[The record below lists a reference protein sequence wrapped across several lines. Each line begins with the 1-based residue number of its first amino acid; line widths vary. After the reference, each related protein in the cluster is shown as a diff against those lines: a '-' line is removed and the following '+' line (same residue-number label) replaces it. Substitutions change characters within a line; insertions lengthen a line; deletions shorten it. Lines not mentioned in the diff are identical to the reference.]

1 MHRLTLAATLLS
13 TALAQQTFWQESF
26 QLNFNYNSDSQ
37 VGPDGWGNVDTS
49 NSEWEQYAD
58 GHPLFNLDI
67 NGNECDLSSRPSP
80 IALDV
85 TDTCSDVEM
94 WMRQKDSTDCV
105 AKDVSFEIT
114 PNTLRAYFPDDDSTC
129 QRPSLQMDG
138 SGSDDN
144 ILQFMEI
151 HARSEHVVNG
161 RRFDAELQMA
171 HMGTDSSDDRMVIVS
186 VLIDASA
193 RGDHVEFQYMLDQW
207 QVAADALA
215 ANCGS
220 NRRTLRTRDMV
231 ANKASVQQTINAN
244 DPVKP
249 PPRRR
254 RTQECTGSNCGPRIR
269 MFPYSMWPSI
279 WYYKYGGSL
288 TTPPC
293 STIARW
299 RIIDKPM
306 TISRKQYK
314 QLATLLTAYKDSNCE
329 NGTVLSP
336 TGENFRPLATINTNF
351 QTVQH
356 CTQDDFDLTLYDPS
370 LQ

>member
-1 MHRLTLAATLLS
+1 MLHRLTLAITLLS
-13 TALAQQTFWQESF
+13 AALAQQTFWKESS
-26 QLNFNYNSDSQ
+26 QLNFNYNFDSQ
-37 VGPDGWGNVDTS
+37 VGPGGWGNVDTS
-49 NSEWEQYAD
+49 NSEWEQYTN

-67 NGNECDLSSRPSP
+67 NGNECDQSSRPSP
-80 IALDV
+80 IALAV
-85 TDTCSDVEM
+85 TDNCSDVEM
-94 WMRQKDSTDCV
+94 WMRQIDSNDCV
-105 AKDVSFEIT
+105 AKNVSFEIT

-129 QRPSLQMDG
+129 QRPALRMDG
-138 SGSDDN
+138 SSSDDF

-171 HMGTDSSDDRMVIVS
+171 HMGTDSSNDRMVIVS

-207 QVAADALA
+207 KIAADALA
-215 ANCGS
+215 SNCGT
-220 NRRTLRTRDMV
+220 NRRTLRARDTV
-231 ANKASVQQTINAN
+231 AKASSASQTVKDN
-244 DPVKP
+244 DTVKS
-249 PPRRR
+249 R

-269 MFPYSMWPSI
+269 MYPYSMWPSI

-314 QLATLLTAYKDSNCE
+314 QLATLLRAYKDSNCKD
-329 NGTVLSP
+329 GTVLSP
-336 TGENFRPLATINTNF
+336 TGENFRPLETVNTNF
-351 QTVQH
+351 QNVQH
-356 CTQDDFDLTLYDPS
+356 CTQNDFVETLYNPS